1 MPTDP
6 NIEKGLTYIENK
18 IKFFESMI
26 QNKELAKKKKKKKK
40 KECDPDILARSTI
53 YTWYRDAFLVT
64 TLGYRVMVQT
74 AQDYISMFSK
84 KDKK

>member
-6 NIEKGLTYIENK
+6 NIEEGIKLIENK

-26 QNKELAKKKKKKKK
+26 QNKELIKKKPKKK

-53 YTWYRDAFLVT
+53 YTWYRDAFFIT
-64 TLGYRVMVQT
+64 TLGYRVIMQT

-84 KDKK
+84 KEK